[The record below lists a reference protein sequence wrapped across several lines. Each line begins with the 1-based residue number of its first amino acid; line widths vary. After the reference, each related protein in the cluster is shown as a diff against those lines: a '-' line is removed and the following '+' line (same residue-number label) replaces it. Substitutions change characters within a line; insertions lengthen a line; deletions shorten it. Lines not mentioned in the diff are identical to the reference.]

1 MMRLPT
7 PLDDET
13 ESVVDAIIG
22 CAIRV
27 HRELGPGFLESTY
40 RNALCLEFQKD
51 HIQFE
56 TEKPVVVRYQN
67 VPIATH
73 RLDLVVSERVIL
85 ELKSVAALDAVHSA
99 QLLSYLKATGMRVG
113 LLMNF
118 GAITLRAGLRRI
130 VL

>member
-13 ESVVDAIIG
+13 ESVVEAIIG

-40 RNALCLEFQKD
+40 RNALCLEFQRD
-51 HIQFE
+51 YIQFE

>member
-13 ESVVDAIIG
+13 ESVVEATIG

-27 HRELGPGFLESTY
+27 QRELGPGFLESTY
-40 RNALCLEFQKD
+40 RNALCLEFQRD

>member
-1 MMRLPT
+1 MRLPT

-13 ESVVDAIIG
+13 ESVVEAIIG

-40 RNALCLEFQKD
+40 RNALCLEFQRD

>member
-1 MMRLPT
+1 MRLPT

-13 ESVVDAIIG
+13 ESVVEAIIG

-40 RNALCLEFQKD
+40 RNALCLEFQRD

-67 VPIATH
+67 VPIATY

>member
-13 ESVVDAIIG
+13 ESVVEAIIG

-40 RNALCLEFQKD
+40 RNALCLEFQRG